1 MEHPSS
7 LAGRPKR
14 GYVRAMKVK
23 DADILFVP
31 DHGGAGPLHWQ
42 SRWQPRLST
51 ARRAQPGNRF
61 DPRAEAWVGSVAE
74 AVNAATRP
82 VILVGHSLG
91 VAAITAAADTFRQPV
106 AGAFLVAPP
115 DPEGEDA
122 PGWLAPFGA
131 YPTDPLTFPS
141 LLVASRNDPL
151 CSFTVAED
159 LASAWGSLL
168 IDAGQAGRID
178 AADGYGP
185 WPEGSM
191 AFAAFVSRL

>member
-1 MEHPSS
+1 MP
-7 LAGRPKR
+7 AGPER
-14 GYVRAMKVK
+14 GYVRAMKVR

-42 SRWQPRLST
+42 SRWQTRLST

-91 VAAITAAADTFRQPV
+91 VAAITAAADAFRQPV

-122 PGWLAPFGA
+122 PGWLEPFGA
-131 YPTDPLTFPS
+131 YPADPLTFPS

-191 AFAAFVSRL
+191 AFATFVSRL

>member
-1 MEHPSS
+1 MP
-7 LAGRPKR
+7 AGPER
-14 GYVRAMKVK
+14 GYVRAMKVR

-42 SRWQPRLST
+42 SRWQTRLST

-91 VAAITAAADTFRQPV
+91 VAAITAAADAFRQPV

-115 DPEGEDA
+115 DVASPDIR
-122 PGWLAPFGA
+122 PRHFMTFGP
-131 YPTDPLTFPS
+131 YPRDPLPFPS
-141 LLVASRNDPL
+141 LVVASRNDP
-151 CSFTVAED
+151 FGTYEHAD
-159 LASAWGSLL
+159 DIAAAWGSLL
-168 IDAGQAGRID
+168 LDAGESGHINAESGH
-178 AADGYGP
+178 GP
-185 WPEGSM
+185 WPEGTM
-191 AFAAFVSRL
+191 VFAQFLSRLKAPA

>member
-1 MEHPSS
+1 
-7 LAGRPKR
+7 
-14 GYVRAMKVK
+14 MKVK

-42 SRWQPRLST
+42 SRWQARLST

-61 DPRAEAWVGSVAE
+61 DARAEAWIGSVTE
-74 AVNAATRP
+74 AVNAAARP

-91 VAAITAAADTFRQPV
+91 VAAIAAAAASFSHPV

-115 DPEGEDA
+115 DPAGENT
-122 PGWLAPFGA
+122 PQWLAPFGA
-131 YPTDPLTFPS
+131 YPTGPLPFPS

-151 CSFTVAED
+151 CGFAMAES
-159 LASAWGSLL
+159 LAAAWAALL
-168 IDAGQAGRID
+168 VDAGQAGRID
-178 AADGYGP
+178 AAAGYGP

-191 AFAAFVSRL
+191 AFSAFIAKL